1 MSTLKNTWHHIR
13 RSPFQSFTALMVMV
27 FSFLVISVFVVVNFG
42 ISGVLTYFE
51 TKPEITLFIK
61 DGLDTN
67 TIDGIQ
73 KDLASYSDIKEIKYI
88 SKDKALEIYKQEN
101 KDNPMLTEMVTASI
115 LPASFEVTVSNP
127 KTLEQIYQNYAAK
140 NDVIDEVIYQKDII
154 NSLLDWT
161 NIIRHTGMAITIIIS
176 FISFFTIFIIIG
188 MKITNRKEE
197 IRISRLLGASHL
209 YVKKPFLLEGLF
221 YGVLGSLIGSVL
233 TFSFVIVFRQ
243 SINSFFQ
250 PVEFISY
257 DISFYALMLFSE
269 VLLGS
274 FIGLLAS
281 WIGAKRYIKF

>member
-1 MSTLKNTWHHIR
+1 MSTIKTTWHHIR
-13 RSPFQSFTALMVMV
+13 RSPFQSLTALMVMI

-42 ISGVLTYFE
+42 LSGVLSYFE

-61 DGLDTN
+61 DGLDN
-67 TIDGIQ
+67 QAVDSIQ
-73 KDLASYSDIKEIKYI
+73 KDLASYPDIKEIKYI
-88 SKDKALEIYKQEN
+88 SKDKALEIYRQEN

-127 KTLEQIYQNYAAK
+127 STLEKIYQNYATK
-140 NDVIDEVIYQKDII
+140 TDVIDEVIYQKDVI

-161 NIIRHTGMAITIIIS
+161 NIIRRTGVAITFIIS

-209 YVKKPFLLEGLF
+209 YVKTPFLLEGLF

-233 TFSFVIVFRQ
+233 TFSFIIIFRQ

-257 DISFYALMLFSE
+257 DTGFYALILVSE
-269 VLLGS
+269 VFLGS

>member
-1 MSTLKNTWHHIR
+1 MSTTKTTWHHIR
-13 RSPFQSFTALMVMV
+13 RSPFQSLTALLVMI
-27 FSFLVISVFVVVNFG
+27 FSFLVISVFIVVNFG
-42 ISGVLTYFE
+42 LSGVLSYFE

-61 DGLDTN
+61 DGLDSQA
-67 TIDGIQ
+67 IDNIQ

-101 KDNPMLTEMVTASI
+101 KDNPLLTEMVTASI
-115 LPASFEVTVSNP
+115 LPASFEVSVSNP
-127 KTLEQIYQNYAAK
+127 NTLEKIYQNYATK

-154 NSLLDWT
+154 SSLLDWT
-161 NIIRHTGMAITIIIS
+161 NIIRRTGVAITLIIS

-221 YGVLGSLIGSVL
+221 YGVVGSFIGSVL
-233 TFSFVIVFRQ
+233 TFSFVLVFRQ

-257 DISFYALMLFSE
+257 DTVFYALILISE
-269 VLLGS
+269 VFLGS

>member
-1 MSTLKNTWHHIR
+1 MSTIKTTWHHIR
-13 RSPFQSFTALMVMV
+13 RSPFQSLTALMVMI
-27 FSFLVISVFVVVNFG
+27 FSFLVISVFIVVNFG
-42 ISGVLTYFE
+42 LSGVLSYFE

-61 DGLDTN
+61 DGLDN
-67 TIDGIQ
+67 QAVDNIQ
-73 KDLASYSDIKEIKYI
+73 KDLASYPDIKEIKYI
-88 SKDKALEIYKQEN
+88 SKDKALEIYRQEN

-127 KTLEQIYQNYAAK
+127 STLEKIYQNYATK

-161 NIIRHTGMAITIIIS
+161 NIIRRTGVAITIIIS

-233 TFSFVIVFRQ
+233 TFSFIIIFRQ

-257 DISFYALMLFSE
+257 DTVFYGLILISE
-269 VLLGS
+269 VFLGS

>member
-1 MSTLKNTWHHIR
+1 MSTIKTTWHHLR
-13 RSPFQSFTALMVMV
+13 RSPFQSLTALMVMV
-27 FSFLVISVFVVVNFG
+27 FSFLVISVFIIVNFG
-42 ISGVLTYFE
+42 LSGVLTYFE

-61 DGLDTN
+61 DGLEISA
-67 TIDGIQ
+67 IDNIQ
-73 KDLASYSDIKEIKYI
+73 KDLSSYQGIKEIKYI

-127 KTLEQIYQNYAAK
+127 NTLEQIYQNYATK

-161 NIIRHTGMAITIIIS
+161 SIIRKTGIAVTLVIT
-176 FISFFTIFIIIG
+176 FISFFTIFIIVG

-221 YGVLGSLIGSVL
+221 YGISGSLIGSII
-233 TFSFVIVFRQ
+233 TFSFVIIFRQ

-257 DISFYALMLFSE
+257 DIYFYALVLVSE
-269 VLLGS
+269 VFLGS

-281 WIGAKRYIKF
+281 WIGVKRYIKF